1 MAVHHVGSNVLAGGS
16 DVLAAGLV
24 AHAGRPGV
32 WSVVPS
38 GRCWP
43 PESLAA
49 GDLPDA
55 GGAEWA
61 VFAGVELDEVAGRQR
76 RATPPAG
83 ELPLAPDHVAL
94 EADERS
100 RARADDSLLA
110 VDDAAQLR
118 RVEYLPGDCR
128 VRGDCLD
135 AVDCLREREFGVLEM
150 CQQCHAHLDCP
161 GNVAG
166 GVDSASRTRVV
177 VAGGPGGAGTVRRA
191 VLGCVVTAGPGDVV
205 ESDLFVLVVGHVRG
219 RWVATTKGLP
229 PGIHRSHM
237 HPATRR
243 QAVAVAGLLAVAA
256 LSTLAVSPAAVL
268 ARLEGLAGA
277 PLVLAGVLV
286 AVYLVRPFLLW
297 PMSLVAVVLGYLYGP
312 VGIPIALVGAL
323 LTATP
328 PYLLGRYAQT
338 DIGLF
343 GTVSNS
349 GRRLVGAVGET
360 RGVLAARLSPVPGD
374 PISYCAGMSDVSARP
389 FYLGTLVGEVPWAVV
404 AVLTGASMRSLSL
417 AEFAVSPELVVVLAG
432 LAVLTLSGPLYSHTQ
447 TSQAG

>member
-1 MAVHHVGSNVLAGGS
+1 
-16 DVLAAGLV
+16 
-24 AHAGRPGV
+24 
-32 WSVVPS
+32 
-38 GRCWP
+38 
-43 PESLAA
+43 
-49 GDLPDA
+49 
-55 GGAEWA
+55 
-61 VFAGVELDEVAGRQR
+61 
-76 RATPPAG
+76 
-83 ELPLAPDHVAL
+83 
-94 EADERS
+94 
-100 RARADDSLLA
+100 
-110 VDDAAQLR
+110 
-118 RVEYLPGDCR
+118 
-128 VRGDCLD
+128 
-135 AVDCLREREFGVLEM
+135 
-150 CQQCHAHLDCP
+150 
-161 GNVAG
+161 
-166 GVDSASRTRVV
+166 
-177 VAGGPGGAGTVRRA
+177 
-191 VLGCVVTAGPGDVV
+191 
-205 ESDLFVLVVGHVRG
+205 
-219 RWVATTKGLP
+219 
-229 PGIHRSHM
+229 M

-328 PYLLGRYAQT
+328 PYLLGRYART

-417 AEFAVSPELVVVLAG
+417 AEFAVSPELVVALAG